1 MISYFK
7 LLKAPLFAVIL
18 LTFLVKSTLASE
30 DWVKVATSEDDLI
43 IFYIS
48 EKSVQKSGEIIR
60 VEEVINTTQKDAPIS
75 MKVTQE
81 YDCGGEKLR
90 TLSGSLHS
98 GHFGSGSVLSKL
110 TNTSNGWR
118 SIPSGSS
125 ASYIREFLCKR

>member
-1 MISYFK
+1 MFNHSK
-7 LLKAPLFAVIL
+7 LLKAALLALIP
-18 LTFLVKSTLASE
+18 LTFLVKPTLASE
-30 DWVKVATSEDDLI
+30 EWVKVATSEDDLI

-48 EKSVQKSGEIIR
+48 AKSVQKIGEIIR
-60 VEEVINTTQKDAPIS
+60 VEEVINTTQKNAPIS

-81 YDCGGEKLR
+81 YDCATAKLR

-110 TNTSNGWR
+110 TDKSDGWK
-118 SIPSGSS
+118 SIPNGSS